1 MTNIGNVYIIKNL
14 NRKEV
19 LKLEAET
26 KANDQ

>member
-19 LKLEAET
+19 LQLEAET